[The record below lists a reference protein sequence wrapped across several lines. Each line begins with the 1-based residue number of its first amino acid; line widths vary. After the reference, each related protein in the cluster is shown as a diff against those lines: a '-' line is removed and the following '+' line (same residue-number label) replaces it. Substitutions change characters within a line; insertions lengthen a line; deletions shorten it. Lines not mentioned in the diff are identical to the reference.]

1 MLDSD
6 FETSLN
12 YDQEENIH
20 LSFNED
26 PRKQQAINSFTMKTN
41 KSTKGTFNSTL
52 KFQIVK
58 NAPMTP
64 KSTQM
69 PKKHFSRT
77 NRHSKTT
84 D

>member
-12 YDQEENIH
+12 YDQDENIH

-26 PRKQQAINSFTMKTN
+26 PRKQHAINSFTMKTN

-52 KFQIVK
+52 KF
-58 NAPMTP
+58 
-64 KSTQM
+64 
-69 PKKHFSRT
+69 
-77 NRHSKTT
+77 
-84 D
+84 